1 MVASTIAMLISHNTM
16 NKGGVL
22 PWFTFINA
30 LPFKIWWQ
38 TSGASMYVLREE
50 KADYVSLVSASGCY
64 IGGPIYVNP
73 GILALVYGMTLR
85 SFKCHDPNL
94 VLT

>member
-1 MVASTIAMLISHNTM
+1 
-16 NKGGVL
+16 
-22 PWFTFINA
+22 
-30 LPFKIWWQ
+30 
-38 TSGASMYVLREE
+38 MYVLREE